1 MESDGICEPRLN
13 RIMSLEKE
21 LNGAQKQIRELEKKY
36 SNESRKL
43 KKIKSRYSALKAGE
57 KKRQKNENKSALS
70 VSLKIHTTL
79 SCTHDS

>member
-1 MESDGICEPRLN
+1 
-13 RIMSLEKE
+13 MSLEKE